1 MTRSRE
7 TGDVGYR
14 AYKKNLLRNGNFSVN
29 QRNWSGPIPASGT
42 RTLDGVVG
50 YENTA
55 AGDDI
60 SFNQRTSTAGDAAIT
75 NQPYDMQI
83 DFVSSDAATSTVLF
97 GQLIEDGVQITAGLD
112 VSMSCKMFSA
122 VVREISIEFIQNFGA
137 GGSPQVRGIT
147 KKISLIA
154 GWQDVA
160 VTLAIPA
167 ITGKTL
173 GDSSSLNALIWL
185 SSGSNENASND
196 SLGLQPNGVVVMTS
210 WQVEIASSA
219 TSFEYV
225 SPQENLAACQRYYQ
239 TKGTSSEGFAQFGFG
254 LAHGTTTVQ
263 IAFDLA
269 TTMRVLPHTINIV
282 GATTLRTIGFVGVYD
297 SYTRSTNTTASVATL
312 SFIVNSAPFVEQG
325 AVALIGNGD
334 TTATVTFDAEL

>member
-42 RTLDGVVG
+42 RTLDGVIG

-173 GDSSSLNALIWL
+173 GDTPSLNALIWL
-185 SSGSNENASND
+185 SSGSNESANND

-210 WQVEIASSA
+210 WQVEIGSSA

-225 SPQENLAACQRYYQ
+225 SPQENLAACQRYYEVKSGHGNGTYFDTGANFYCVLQ
-239 TKGTSSEGFAQFGFG
+239 YTKKRVEVCAVTLGDVTAYTVLSSALERAAISGGPANITSTSCEIN
-254 LAHGTTTVQ
+254 LNTTTG
-263 IAFDLA
+263 
-269 TTMRVLPHTINIV
+269 T
-282 GATTLRTIGFVGVYD
+282 
-297 SYTRSTNTTASVATL
+297 
-312 SFIVNSAPFVEQG
+312 QG
-325 AVALIGNGD
+325 AGGFIRD
-334 TTATVTFDAEL
+334 TAGKTAILTIDAEIH

>member
-60 SFNQRTSTAGDAAIT
+60 SFNQRKSTAGDAAIT

-83 DFVSSDAATSTVLF
+83 DFVSSNAATSTILF
-97 GQLIEDGVQITAGLD
+97 GQIIEDGVQITAGLD

-173 GDSSSLNALIWL
+173 GNPPSLSALIWL
-185 SSGSNENASND
+185 SSGSNESANND
-196 SLGLQPNGVVVMTS
+196 SLGLQPDGVVVMTS

-219 TSFEYV
+219 TPFEYV
-225 SPQENLAACQRYYQ
+225 SPQQNLAECQRYYEVGRARLDMYVGAAGANFTTRIPFAV
-239 TKGTSSEGFAQFGFG
+239 TKRKVPDMAYTNSQATQFNATPND
-254 LAHGTTTVQ
+254 LLTTTDAANVY
-263 IAFDLA
+263 
-269 TTMRVLPHTINIV
+269 HT
-282 GATTLRTIGFVGVYD
+282 
-297 SYTRSTNTTASVATL
+297 STGTGSGNYSDDWTA
-312 SFIVNSAPFVEQG
+312 
-325 AVALIGNGD
+325 
-334 TTATVTFDAEL
+334 DAEL

>member
-42 RTLDGVVG
+42 RTLDGVIG

-173 GDSSSLNALIWL
+173 GNTSSLSALIWL
-185 SSGSNENASND
+185 SSGSNESANND
-196 SLGLQPNGVVVMTS
+196 SLGLQPDGVVVMTS

-219 TSFEYV
+219 TPFEYV
-225 SPQENLAACQRYYQ
+225 SPQENLATCQRYYQ
-239 TKGTSSEGFAQFGFG
+239 EVLMLTSIDISTYLPTCNLPVA
-254 LAHGTTTVQ
+254 
-263 IAFDLA
+263 
-269 TTMRVLPHTINIV
+269 MRVTPSIDSSVNAGS
-282 GATTLRTIGFVGVYD
+282 GAAYANTL
-297 SYTRSTNTTASVATL
+297 ASVSTIHQ
-312 SFIVNSAPFVEQG
+312 S
-325 AVALIGNGD
+325 VANDAIA
-334 TTATVTFDAEL
+334 TATIKLDAEL